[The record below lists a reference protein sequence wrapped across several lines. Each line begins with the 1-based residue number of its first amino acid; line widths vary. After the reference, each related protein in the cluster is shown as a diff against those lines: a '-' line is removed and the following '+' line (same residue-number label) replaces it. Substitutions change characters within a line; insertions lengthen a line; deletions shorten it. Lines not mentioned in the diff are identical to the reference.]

1 MFATPPN
8 RDIAPKRRSL
18 AGLQQ
23 DAQKG
28 QRSHPPDPGA
38 PRRALSQAPPH
49 INPSSGVAG
58 MIPTACVHQAPFDLS
73 AVLRA
78 GGLAASDCARH
89 HPLQSETQRVPGT
102 PSTSFTQGGGRLGWP
117 SLRASTEHSI
127 RLGPER
133 INPECAVREHNGQPC
148 RPVPLSCVR
157 DARAREAAWPPH
169 ARSCMRGART
179 SGASQP
185 PRSPFSASYL
195 RVEFVQHTWERNGF
209 PDVVQTTDPGYN
221 PFDSHP
227 EAGMGDGS
235 IPPKIHIPP
244 ERLFGKFMF
253 LNASQ

>member
-58 MIPTACVHQAPFDLS
+58 MIPTAFVHQAPFDLS

-78 GGLAASDCARH
+78 GGLAASDCAR
-89 HPLQSETQRVPGT
+89 P
-102 PSTSFTQGGGRLGWP
+102 
-117 SLRASTEHSI
+117 ASTPPTPA
-127 RLGPER
+127 RKD
-133 INPECAVREHNGQPC
+133 Q
-148 RPVPLSCVR
+148 SCVR

-169 ARSCMRGART
+169 ARSCIRGART

-185 PRSPFSASYL
+185 PRSPFSASCL
-195 RVEFVQHTWERNGF
+195 RVEFVQHTRERNGF

-227 EAGMGDGS
+227 EAGVGDGS
-235 IPPKIHIPP
+235 VPPEIHIPP
-244 ERLFGKFMF
+244 ERRFGKFMF